1 MLAFY
6 LSLLPVDE
14 HQRFQTFYPRYE
26 GKLYAVALSV
36 LKNHHRS

>member
-6 LSLLPVDE
+6 PSLLPVEE
-14 HQRFQTFYPRYE
+14 HQRFQTFHPRYE

-36 LKNHHRS
+36 PENHHQS